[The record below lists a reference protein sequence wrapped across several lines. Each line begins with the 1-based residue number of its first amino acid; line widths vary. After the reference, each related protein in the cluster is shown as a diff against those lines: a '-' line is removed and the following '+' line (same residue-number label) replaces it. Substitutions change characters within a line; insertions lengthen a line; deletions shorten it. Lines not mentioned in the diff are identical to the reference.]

1 MELKRRCL
9 FFCLILFLSFHA
21 PLFSQT
27 ETPSEW
33 EDVTEQLSLDNEEEE
48 KDWTNNL
55 EDLAY
60 LKDNPL
66 NLNRITKEQLE
77 QFPFLTDLQ
86 IEHLLYYLYVSGPIK
101 TVYELQMV
109 EDFDRQTI
117 QYLLPFVYVGEV
129 EKKSI
134 LPHWKDIWK
143 YGKHELI
150 TRIDI
155 PLYRKEGYRQHSDSL
170 LTADVN
176 KQFIGSS
183 YYNSL
188 RYGFHYKD
196 LLYCGITAEKDAGE
210 PFFRSVNKYG
220 YDYYSFYFLAHNL
233 GKLKTLALGNYRMS
247 FGQGLVLSSDYTLG
261 KSSAIATMG
270 YKSTGIK
277 KHSSTDEYN
286 FFQGAAATYKDK
298 DFTFTGF
305 YSYRNL
311 DGIVTDGVLTSIK
324 RDGMHRI
331 PRDVERKNVAS
342 IQLMGGNVG
351 YSFHNLKMGFTGI
364 YYFFD
369 KNYMPQSQPY
379 NYYNLRGKEFYNLSL
394 DYKYRWNKV
403 YFFGETAAGNSGGLA
418 TLNTISFSPAAGY
431 QLLFLQRYYAKD
443 YRALYAR
450 SVSEGSS
457 VQNENG
463 CYLGIEAKPIR
474 FWKLFAYA
482 DFFHFPWLRYG
493 VDKPSSGFDGLVQ
506 ATYMPTTNL
515 TMLFRY
521 RYKSK
526 DKNYT
531 PEGSDVKA
539 VLPYIQQKVRYQIGY
554 LLQNNLSLKVTADW
568 VWANPEGIKAKH
580 GYMFLNNFS
589 YKFQNLP
596 LSFDVYYGM
605 FDTNDYSA
613 RISSYERGMLYAF
626 SMPSFYGKGV
636 RFAINS
642 RYDFNRNL
650 MIMAK
655 FGQTRYTDR
664 NAIGSGLE
672 TIYDDTK
679 ADVNFQLRW
688 KF

>member
-1 MELKRRCL
+1 MGLNRKN
-9 FFCLILFLSFHA
+9 FFICFSLFLFHTN
-21 PLFSQT
+21 LFAQT
-27 ETPSEW
+27 ETSSEW
-33 EDVTEQLSLDNEEEE
+33 EDLTEQFSGDNDDEE

-66 NLNRITKEQLE
+66 NINRITKEQLE
-77 QFPFLTDLQ
+77 LFPFLTDLQ
-86 IEHLLYYLYVSGPIK
+86 IEHLLYYLYVAGPVK

-117 QYLLPFVYVGEV
+117 QYLLPFVYVGDV

-134 LPHWKDIWK
+134 LPQWKDIWK

-150 TRIDI
+150 TRLDI

-210 PFFRSVNKYG
+210 PFLQSVNKYG
-220 YDYYSFYFLAHNL
+220 YDYYSFYFLAHNI

-305 YSYRNL
+305 YSHRNL

-324 RDGMHRI
+324 RDGMHRV
-331 PRDVERKNVAS
+331 PREFERKNVAS
-342 IQLMGGNVG
+342 IQLMGGNIG
-351 YSFHNLKMGFTGI
+351 YSFHNLKMGFTGV

-369 KNYMPQSQPY
+369 KNYIPESKPF
-379 NYYNLRGKEFYNLSL
+379 NYYNLKGKEFYNLGI
-394 DYKYRWNKV
+394 DYKYRWNKI
-403 YFFGETAAGNSGGLA
+403 YFFGETAAGKGGGIA
-418 TLNTISFSPAAGY
+418 TLNTISFSPVAGY
-431 QLLFLQRYYAKD
+431 QILFLQRYYAKD

-463 CYLGIEAKPIR
+463 CYLGIEAKPIK

-493 VDKPSSGFDGLVQ
+493 VDRPSSGFDGLVQ
-506 ATYMPTTNL
+506 ATYMPKTNL
-515 TMLFRY
+515 TMLFCY

-531 PEGSDVKA
+531 PEGSDAKEVC
-539 VLPYIQQKVRYQIGY
+539 PYIQQKVRYQVGY
-554 LLQNNLSLKVTADW
+554 LLQDNLSFKITTDW
-568 VWANPEGIKAKH
+568 VWVNSKGEKAKH
-580 GYMFLNNFS
+580 GFMLLQNFS
-589 YKFQNLP
+589 YRFQKVP
-596 LSFDVYYGM
+596 LRFDIYYGM
-605 FDTNDYSA
+605 FDTNDYAA

-636 RFAINS
+636 RFAVNS
-642 RYDFNRNL
+642 RYDFNQNL

-664 NAIGSGLE
+664 NVIGSGLE
-672 TIYDDTK
+672 TIYGDTK
-679 ADVNFQLRW
+679 ADINIQLRW